1 MADVKVTPESFTF
14 VEFDSEAIAGLA
26 STLIAQIGL
35 DLDELVIEIDET
47 NPLGRAEV
55 TSTDPLTLRI
65 ESGAF
70 EDAKRPRQMSEAAVS
85 DVLGRVLFQ
94 YADRVDPGFGAPDQS
109 DDDLELPYLVAWQVY
124 AVGRLARL
132 GYRSQRQR
140 RLYHFRNRCG
150 FTDAADA
157 AFETIWTSD
166 GLTWTDLTGLVD
178 TAMAA
183 RESAA

>member
-1 MADVKVTPESFTF
+1 MADVTVTPESFSF
-14 VEFDSEAIAGLA
+14 VEFDGNAIAALA

-35 DLDELVIEIDET
+35 DLDELVIEVDET

-55 TSTDPLTLRI
+55 TSTDPLTLRV

-70 EDAKRPRQMSEAAVS
+70 EDAKRPRQMSEDSVT
-85 DVLGRVLFQ
+85 DLLGRVLFQ
-94 YADRVDPGFGAPDQS
+94 YADRLDPDFGAPDEG
-109 DDDLELPYLVAWQVY
+109 DDDIDLPYLVAWQVY
-124 AVGRLARL
+124 AVARLARL
-132 GYRSQRQR
+132 GYRAQRQR

-150 FTDAADA
+150 FTDASDT

-166 GLTWTDLTGLVD
+166 DLTWSDLTTLVD
-178 TAMAA
+178 TASTA

>member
-1 MADVKVTPESFTF
+1 MADVKVTPESFSF
-14 VEFDSEAIAGLA
+14 VEFDGDAIAGVA
-26 STLIAQIGL
+26 STLIAQLGL
-35 DLDELVIEIDET
+35 EVDEVIIEVDET
-47 NPLGRAEV
+47 NPLGRARV

-70 EDAKRPRQMSEAAVS
+70 EDAKHPRQMSAAAVS

-94 YADRVDPGFGAPDQS
+94 HADRIDPDFGPPEES

-124 AVGRLARL
+124 AVARLARL

-157 AFETIWTSD
+157 AFDTNWTTD
-166 GLTWTDLTGLVD
+166 GLTWSDLSGLVD
-178 TAMAA
+178 SALAA
-183 RESAA
+183 REPAA